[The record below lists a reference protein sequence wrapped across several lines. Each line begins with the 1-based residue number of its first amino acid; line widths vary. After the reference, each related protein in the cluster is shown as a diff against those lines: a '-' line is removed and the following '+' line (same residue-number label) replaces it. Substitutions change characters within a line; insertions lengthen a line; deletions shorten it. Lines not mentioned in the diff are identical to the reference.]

1 MTRRYKMP
9 RAHYGFD
16 EIFPMVGAQARMAF
30 HDRYGAICARSAAH
44 VYAHVNG
51 LTFRTKLRET
61 DAGLFELTIT
71 RVE

>member
-9 RAHYGFD
+9 RTQYGFD

-44 VYAHVNG
+44 VYAHGHGVM
-51 LTFRTKLRET
+51 FKTKLRET

-71 RVE
+71 RIK